1 MDQTPWLD
9 DWQIVR
15 GWLPQDLRERAKHHR
30 FTQRQRGLTDHELWL
45 RLILMHAGGG
55 LSLEQT
61 VVRAQELGWAQV
73 SAVALFKRLR
83 KAHDWLHDLCRYL
96 LAEQQR
102 LLGERAGGP
111 WPTQYRV
118 RAVDA
123 SVICE
128 PGDTGTDWRLH
139 YSLRLPELTCDH
151 YELTSLREGEKL
163 GRFSFAPGELIIA
176 DRGYS
181 HRAGAAQVLESGARL
196 LLRWNPAVLPVRD
209 EHGQR
214 FDLLAQLRRLPQGQ
228 AGDWPVEFEHG
239 GRTHRV
245 RLCALAKSQTA
256 AQRARQKTRAKA
268 RRNQTKAPQAQPL
281 ELAGYILVLTS
292 LPPTFPANEALS
304 LYRSRWQI
312 ELAFKRLKSLLG
324 AGHLPKNED
333 LSARSWMQAK
343 LLSALLL
350 ERLLLEARLFSPW
363 GYELAVREPLASHAP
378 GA

>member
-1 MDQTPWLD
+1 MD

-15 GWLPQDLRERAKHHR
+15 SWLPDDLPERAKRHR
-30 FTQRQRGLTDHELWL
+30 FSQRERGLTDNELWL

-55 LSLEQT
+55 LSLDQT
-61 VVRAQELGWAQV
+61 VLRARELGWAKV

-83 KAHDWLHDLCRYL
+83 KAHDWLHDLCGFL

-102 LLGERAGGP
+102 LLGERASEP
-111 WPTQYRV
+111 WPAQYRV

-123 SVICE
+123 SVIQE

-151 YELTSLREGEKL
+151 FELTSLREGEKL

-181 HRAGAAQVLESGARL
+181 HRAGAAQVLDSGATL
-196 LLRWNPAVLPVRD
+196 LLRWNPAALPVRD
-209 EHGQR
+209 EHGGR
-214 FDLLAQLRRLPQGQ
+214 FDLLARLRRLGPGQ
-228 AGDWPVEFEHG
+228 TGDWPVEFEHA
-239 GRTHRV
+239 GRTHRL
-245 RLCALAKSQTA
+245 RLCALPKSQTA
-256 AQRARQKTRAKA
+256 AQRARQKTQAKA
-268 RRNQTKAPQAQPL
+268 RRNQTKAPQAQHL

-292 LPPTFPANEALS
+292 LPPTFSSGEALN

-333 LSARSWMQAK
+333 RSARSWMQAK

-363 GYELAVREPLASHAP
+363 GYELALYKPLAGHHR